1 MIMGADA
8 ASSAAFASAI
18 AFAISASR
26 SSLYLRNALASALS
40 SFLETSVA
48 GSTSTISCL
57 ATDFA
62 GARIGSSTTGAL

>member
-8 ASSAAFASAI
+8 TSSAAFASAI

-40 SFLETSVA
+40 SFSDTLDA
-48 GSTSTISCL
+48 STSMISCL

-62 GARIGSSTTGAL
+62 GARMGSSMAGAL

>member
-8 ASSAAFASAI
+8 SSSAAFASAI

-26 SSLYLRNALASALS
+26 FSLYSRNALASALS
-40 SFLETSVA
+40 SFLETSSA
-48 GSTSTISCL
+48 GSTSTISCP

-62 GARIGSSTTGAL
+62 GARMGSSITGAL